1 MFDGFM
7 CLLSD
12 KDARVKLVELS
23 QAPAKR
29 LLHTG
34 PGRTENRGPAGG
46 GPIPRQKRRE
56 ALPGSWLAEA
66 SLFSEG
72 KWE

>member
-29 LLHTG
+29 LLRTG

-46 GPIPRQKRRE
+46 SPIPRQKRRE
-56 ALPGSWLAEA
+56 ELPGSWLAEA

>member
-29 LLHTG
+29 LLRTG

-46 GPIPRQKRRE
+46 APHPTAETEGGAAGLLAGRGQ
-56 ALPGSWLAEA
+56 ALLG
-66 SLFSEG
+66 G
-72 KWE
+72 